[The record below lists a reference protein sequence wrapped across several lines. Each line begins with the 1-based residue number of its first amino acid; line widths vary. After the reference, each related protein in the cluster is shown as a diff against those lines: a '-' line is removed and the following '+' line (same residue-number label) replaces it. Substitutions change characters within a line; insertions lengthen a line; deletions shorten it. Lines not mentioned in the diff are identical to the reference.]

1 MFMNSE
7 QPRAVKVYVGDIP
20 EWWAA
25 IKSRIEEYEKLAAIG
40 YLPKKIAMYF
50 GVSPFEFLDF
60 FNKPYSPAKYHYDR
74 GKLMQEA
81 KEGMT
86 MAADAAS
93 GKNAAQA
100 MRWDK
105 HKKAIGIAS
114 AIEEICFSYL
124 IFD

>member
-1 MFMNSE
+1 MNSGH
-7 QPRAVKVYVGDIP
+7 QRAVRVYVGDIP
-20 EWWAA
+20 EWWNV
-25 IKSRIEEYEKLAAIG
+25 IKTRIEEYEKLAAIG

-50 GVSPFEFLDF
+50 GVSPIEFLDF
-60 FNKPYSPAKYHYDR
+60 FNQPYSPAKYHYDR

-114 AIEEICFSYL
+114 AIEEICFSDL
-124 IFD
+124 IYE